1 MDNVFHCCVFKTASQ
16 WLRGILR
23 DPVVYRYSGLTHY
36 HYQSEL
42 RGGYDPRPL
51 RERTF
56 DQPFPPRTIAGPLYL
71 TYETYKTIPKP
82 QRFATFFVARDP
94 RDLVVSGYFST
105 KYSHGPRGRIKD
117 RRERL
122 NAVGETQGLRLF
134 MDMMSEA
141 GIFETLRSWV
151 RAATDDDLIKIFRY
165 EDLTG
170 AGQLGALQSLT
181 KHCDIR
187 IPDSCLRD
195 LADRHSFERLSGRQ
209 RGSEDLHAH
218 YRKGVAGDWTSKFDE
233 TTLTY
238 FDELAGDVADDLG
251 YK

>member
-23 DPVVYRYSGLTHY
+23 DPVVYRYSGLTHH
-36 HYQSEL
+36 HYQSEMP
-42 RGGYDPRPL
+42 GGYDPRPVL
-51 RERTF
+51 EREF
-56 DQPFPPRTIAGPLYL
+56 DKPFPKRTIAGPLYITHEAYDL
-71 TYETYKTIPKP
+71 IPRP
-82 QRFATFFVARDP
+82 QRFATFFVTRDP

-117 RRERL
+117 RRELL
-122 NAVGETQGLRLF
+122 NAVGESEGLRLF
-134 MDMMSEA
+134 MDMMDEA

>member
-1 MDNVFHCCVFKTASQ
+1 
-16 WLRGILR
+16 
-23 DPVVYRYSGLTHY
+23 
-36 HYQSEL
+36 
-42 RGGYDPRPL
+42 
-51 RERTF
+51 
-56 DQPFPPRTIAGPLYL
+56 
-71 TYETYKTIPKP
+71 
-82 QRFATFFVARDP
+82 
-94 RDLVVSGYFST
+94 VVSGYYST
-105 KYSHGPRGRIKD
+105 KYSHGPKGRIKD

-122 NAVGETQGLRLF
+122 NAVGETEGLRLF
-134 MDMMSEA
+134 MDMMSDA

-151 RAATDDDLIKIFRY
+151 KAATDGDQVKIFRY

-170 AGQLGALQSLT
+170 TSQFEALQSLMD
-181 KHCDIR
+181 HCDIR
-187 IPDSCLRD
+187 VPDARLRD

-218 YRKGVAGDWTSKFDE
+218 YRKGIAGDWTSKFDE